1 MGINN
6 DCSVIRDGRVPL
18 SPRPNILLLLVSQGF
33 KTIWTATPN
42 GHFCYCHT
50 LSLAFEHVQMW
61 DRKHLDLEK
70 VLVVC
75 VCVCLGVCG
84 IINIFQYS
92 GNQTSGQA
100 MTQHAPK
107 PQLPVVTWHG
117 FFEPHINIEHDIPS
131 MSNVFERFFC
141 LIYYIYNTLDEH
153 NIHSDAYW
161 CLLCWNTTQQAVL
174 CYCRLLLLIP
184 CPAI

>member
-18 SPRPNILLLLVSQGF
+18 SPRPNIVLLLVSQGF

-75 VCVCLGVCG
+75 VCVCVWEFVASQ
-84 IINIFQYS
+84 IF
-92 GNQTSGQA
+92 
-100 MTQHAPK
+100 
-107 PQLPVVTWHG
+107 
-117 FFEPHINIEHDIPS
+117 F
-131 MSNVFERFFC
+131 
-141 LIYYIYNTLDEH
+141 NTLATKPAGKPWLNMHQNLSYPWSPDMGFLSH
-153 NIHSDAYW
+153 TSILSMTSLACPMFLNDFV
-161 CLLCWNTTQQAVL
+161 LLN
-174 CYCRLLLLIP
+174 LLYL
-184 CPAI
+184 